1 MRKTCAAVIVA
12 AGSAT
17 RMQGIDKMLVPLA
30 GVPVVLRS
38 VRALAA
44 SDCIDSLV
52 IVTRTE
58 CMETLRTLCAE
69 VSKPVTVVAGGASRP
84 ESVLAGL
91 AALPE
96 GTELAAIHDGA
107 RPLVTQAVIAEAV
120 EAAERCGAAAPA
132 VPVHDTIKQAE
143 NGLVRATPERKTLF
157 AVQTPQVFDV
167 KLLKTV
173 LRAAMERGIAL
184 TDDCS
189 AVEAAGKPVVL
200 TQGCEEN
207 LKITTPVDLTLA
219 EAILKRRKTMR
230 IGHGYDVH
238 RLTEGRRLILG
249 GVEIP
254 FERGLD
260 GHSDADVL
268 VHALMDALLGAAG
281 LRDIGVLFPDNDPA
295 YKNISSML
303 LLDRVMLTLEHAGYA
318 VGNVD
323 VTVLVQRPKLKDY
336 IPVMRENLAR
346 AMKIPLDCVNIKA
359 TTEEG
364 LGFTGSGEGIACH
377 AVCLLER

>member
-17 RMQGIDKMLVPLA
+17 RMQGIDKMLAPLA

-52 IVTRTE
+52 LVTRAE
-58 CMETLRTLCAE
+58 LMETLRMLCAE

-107 RPLVTQAVIAEAV
+107 RPLVTQSVIAEAV
-120 EAAERCGAAAPA
+120 EAAGRCGAAAPA

-167 KLLKTV
+167 KLLTTV
-173 LRAAMERGIAL
+173 LRTAMERGIAL

-303 LLDRVMLTLEHAGYA
+303 LLDRVMQTLERAGYA

-323 VTVLVQRPKLKDY
+323 VTVLAQRPKLKDY